1 MLNRLFASAATW
13 TALGLAAGFYWREL
27 TKFNDFPRTETA
39 LATAHTHALALG
51 TLVLLAVLAAAFIVG
66 ALLIGDHRAKWSAL
80 GAGVC
85 AGLSLLVAVIG
96 IVQVIGSSSAGL
108 SYGFGWGL
116 IVNVLGSMAT
126 LAASLLLGRRRTV

>member
-51 TLVLLAVLAAAFIVG
+51 TLVLLAVLALGGRLFATLWNVGLGLTFGAMVVKGTLQVLRIELAESAMWAGIGGLGHMVLTGAFVYLFVLLRRALRAEAVPATVG
-66 ALLIGDHRAKWSAL
+66 A
-80 GAGVC
+80 
-85 AGLSLLVAVIG
+85 
-96 IVQVIGSSSAGL
+96 
-108 SYGFGWGL
+108 
-116 IVNVLGSMAT
+116 
-126 LAASLLLGRRRTV
+126 

>member
-1 MLNRLFASAATW
+1 MALAVGLCGAVAMLVG
-13 TALGLAAGFYWREL
+13 ALGPWIVMSSPHLGPL
-27 TKFNDFPRTETA
+27 ETPM
-39 LATAHTHALALG
+39 G
-51 TLVLLAVLAAAFIVG
+51 ISGGGVVVMVGLAVLAAAFIVG
-66 ALLIGDHRAKWSAL
+66 ALLIRDHRAKWSAL